1 MAYFQEL
8 PNILYPSLLPS
19 RNKVESR
26 VIVKNLFKRS
36 KLRTDLD
43 QAITAFNY
51 YYIKD
56 GMRPDKVAQEL
67 YDNPELDWVV
77 LTSSNITN
85 IRNEWPLN
93 HNDLQE
99 YMLEKYG
106 SEENVAKVH
115 HYETRKIVD
124 EYDRVVI
131 PAGLEVDKD
140 FSFQYLNFSKQVV
153 KVIPSQVVAEI
164 TNYQYEVR
172 LNDEKRRIKVLKSEY
187 LSAFISEHREIMA
200 YDKSSDYISK
210 GLKGT
215 YNPRISGVYKNP
227 PCGGLCVLRIN

>member
-8 PNILYPSLLPS
+8 PNISYPSLLPS
-19 RNKVESR
+19 RNRVESR
-26 VIVKNLFKRS
+26 VTVKNLFKRS

-51 YYIKD
+51 YNIKD
-56 GMRPDKVAQEL
+56 GTRPDMVAQEL

-85 IRNEWPLN
+85 IRNEWPLD

-106 SEENVAKVH
+106 SEENIAKVH
-115 HYETRKIVD
+115 HLETRKIVD
-124 EYDRVVI
+124 EYNRVVI

-140 FSFQYLNFSKQVV
+140 FSFQYLNFSKQIV

-172 LNDEKRRIKVLKSEY
+172 LNDQKRRIRVLKPAY
-187 LSAFISEHREIMA
+187 LSAFISEHREIMD

-210 GLKGT
+210 RLKET
-215 YNPRISGVYKNP
+215 YNPRISGV
-227 PCGGLCVLRIN
+227 